1 MLTDE
6 EVDEI
11 WARYG
16 LTMQRGS
23 VTPLVGTRVKEFP
36 GCHKHPVFMNHP
48 SAPTPPEPRANA
60 YSSRIAIQF
69 LLDDRDE
76 FMGLLA
82 AAGVDPQGTVE
93 SVRVREGDNPGP
105 LDGADPDELVRC
117 VMARNKNKFLVPAP
131 PDHVWIADDAV
142 PSFELLPRRL
152 VERCDSAYRAWCAVS
167 AEAVAWW
174 REHGE
179 PVAAVDVEDE
189 RLAEQAAEAERPG
202 APS

>member
-6 EVDEI
+6 EVDEV

-23 VTPLVGTRVKEFP
+23 VTPLVGTRVKQFP
-36 GCHKHPVFMNHP
+36 GCHEHPVFMNR

-69 LLDDRDE
+69 LLEDRDE
-76 FMGLLA
+76 LIGLLR
-82 AAGVDPQGTVE
+82 AAGVDPQGPVE
-93 SVRVREGDNPGP
+93 SVRVREGDDSGP

-117 VMARNKNKFLVPAP
+117 VMELNKNKFLVPAP
-131 PDHVWIADDAV
+131 PEHVQIANDAI
-142 PSFELLPRRL
+142 PSFGLLPRRL

-179 PVAAVDVEDE
+179 PMAAMDVEDR
-189 RLAEQAAEAERPG
+189 RLAEQAAETERAG